1 MTSLKSF
8 RNRLAWLFMWDFRKR
23 PAGQKIREPVRK
35 QIMRKKN
42 RTGKRLRLTPLI
54 LGGYA
59 AFLGF
64 GLIVIGLAEMKEGI
78 GIVRLLIG
86 LGMAGFGLLG
96 IWDGV
101 RDLVG
106 PDKKSEQSPAS
117 QFILTDTSGNRTSNV
132 TVEILQKQLES
143 LMESDKGG
151 VFKLQILPPF
161 PVQEIG
167 NISQIFCIFHE
178 VFRLTLFLEESKGGY
193 ESYHKS
199 AEFDEAKNW
208 LEKLLIGSADL
219 SGWNKM
225 ENAPLWEEYDD
236 EDESNEEE
244 DAGWEE
250 GSVCSGEVKES
261 PEDTDE
267 LSEPAADFDKPNS
280 LINTEEATT
289 GKNETD
295 TRQTEEHIKSFW
307 QQLQREQKG
316 QMRNWRQL
324 LVIFGESWH
333 DEHNFFSTRDVELA
347 IEGIHEGKYTKVFM
361 NWGTQALDFFP
372 GVQNDLMV
380 IWCTNNTG
388 KGNTRF
394 LAKEGTVTQ
403 VKFWLVNY
411 LKSGVFEE
419 MSGWADVTAQIEK
432 ANRKGKKKHGKV
444 F

>member
-1 MTSLKSF
+1 
-8 RNRLAWLFMWDFRKR
+8 
-23 PAGQKIREPVRK
+23 
-35 QIMRKKN
+35 MRKKN

-59 AFLGF
+59 AFLGV
-64 GLIVIGLAEMKEGI
+64 GLIVIGLAEMKEVI

-106 PDKKSEQSPAS
+106 PDKKPEQAPVS
-117 QFILTDTSGNRTSNV
+117 QFILTDTSGNRSSLITSEV
-132 TVEILQKQLES
+132 LWEQIGILA
-143 LMESDKGG
+143 ESDDPKS
-151 VFKLQILPPF
+151 FLIKILPP
-161 PVQEIG
+161 
-167 NISQIFCIFHE
+167 
-178 VFRLTLFLEESKGGY
+178 
-193 ESYHKS
+193 
-199 AEFDEAKNW
+199 
-208 LEKLLIGSADL
+208 L
-219 SGWNKM
+219 SV
-225 ENAPLWEEYDD
+225 EEYGLLKHVLCIYHSNIILVALFEMPKDGYQIYQKSTEPDIAVEWLKQLLAGKPDFFGWDNVKTKKQQNENLAAPNKDDTERDD
-236 EDESNEEE
+236 EDTCSDEIDTPQESIE
-244 DAGWEE
+244 
-250 GSVCSGEVKES
+250 
-261 PEDTDE
+261 
-267 LSEPAADFDKPNS
+267 
-280 LINTEEATT
+280 
-289 GKNETD
+289 
-295 TRQTEEHIKSFW
+295 SFW
-307 QQLQREQKG
+307 HQLLDDQKG
-316 QMRNWRQL
+316 QMFYWHRL

-333 DEHNFFSTRDVELA
+333 DEHKFFSVRDVELA
-347 IEGIHEGKYTKVFM
+347 IDGIHEGKYTKAVLE
-361 NWGTQALDFFP
+361 WGTQALDFFP

-388 KGNTRF
+388 KGDTRF

>member
-1 MTSLKSF
+1 MKRF
-8 RNRLAWLFMWDFRKR
+8 RNRRVWLFMWDFRNR
-23 PAGQKIREPVRK
+23 PAEQENEKAGRE
-35 QIMRKKN
+35 QMMRKNN

-101 RDLVG
+101 RDLVR
-106 PDKKSEQSPAS
+106 PDKKPEQASAS
-117 QFILTDTSGNRTSNV
+117 QFILTDISGNRTSNV
-132 TVEILQKQLES
+132 TAEVLQKQMES
-143 LMESDKGG
+143 LMESEKGG

-199 AEFDEAKNW
+199 AEFDEAKEW
-208 LEKLLIGSADL
+208 FEKLLTGSADL
-219 SGWNKM
+219 SEWKKI
-225 ENAPLWEEYDD
+225 ENGYDEE
-236 EDESNEEE
+236 EESSGEE

-250 GSVCSGEVKES
+250 DSICPGETDDS
-261 PEDTDE
+261 LEDTNE
-267 LSEPAADFDKPNS
+267 AAEPAADSDKPDS
-280 LINTEEATT
+280 LINTEEAAA
-289 GKNETD
+289 GKSEAD

-316 QMRNWRQL
+316 QMRNWRQIL
-324 LVIFGESWH
+324 LIFGESWH
-333 DEHNFFSTRDVELA
+333 DEHTFFSVRDVELA
-347 IEGIHEGKYTKVFM
+347 IDGIHEGTYTKVFLE
-361 NWGTQALDFFP
+361 WGTQAFDIFP

-394 LAKEGTVTQ
+394 LAKEGTVAQ
-403 VKFWLVNY
+403 VKFWLVND
-411 LKSGVFEE
+411 LNSGVFEE
-419 MSGWADVTAQIEK
+419 RNGWTDITGQIEK
-432 ANRKGKKKHGKV
+432 ANRKGKQKHG
-444 F
+444 

>member
-1 MTSLKSF
+1 
-8 RNRLAWLFMWDFRKR
+8 
-23 PAGQKIREPVRK
+23 
-35 QIMRKKN
+35 MRKKN
-42 RTGKRLRLTPLI
+42 RTGKRLRPTPLI

-64 GLIVIGLAEMKEGI
+64 GLIVIGLTEMKEGI

-208 LEKLLIGSADL
+208 LEKLLTGSADL
-219 SGWNKM
+219 SGWKKI
-225 ENAPLWEEYDD
+225 ENGYDD
-236 EDESNEEE
+236 EEESSGE
-244 DAGWEE
+244 DDAEWEE
-250 GSVCSGEVKES
+250 NSICPGETEDS
-261 PEDTDE
+261 LEDTDE
-267 LSEPAADFDKPNS
+267 AAEPVADFNKPDS
-280 LINTEEATT
+280 LRNTEEIGAR
-289 GKNETD
+289 KSEAD
-295 TRQTEEHIKSFW
+295 IRQTEEHIKSFW

-324 LVIFGESWH
+324 LVIFGENWH
-333 DEHNFFSTRDVELA
+333 DEHTFFSARDAELA
-347 IEGIHEGKYTKVFM
+347 IDGIHEGKYTKVFLE
-361 NWGTQALDFFP
+361 WGTQALDFFP

-403 VKFWLVNY
+403 VKFWLVHY
-411 LKSGVFEE
+411 LDRGSFEE
-419 MSGWADVTAQIEK
+419 MDSWSDITVQIEK
-432 ANRKGKKKHGKV
+432 LTARMEKEKRKDKKKHG
-444 F
+444 

>member
-1 MTSLKSF
+1 MKRF
-8 RNRLAWLFMWDFRKR
+8 RNRLVWLFMWDFRNK
-23 PAGQKIREPVRK
+23 PVEQENKEAGRE
-35 QIMRKKN
+35 QMMRKNN

-54 LGGYA
+54 LGGYG

-101 RDLVG
+101 RDLVR
-106 PDKKSEQSPAS
+106 PDKRPEQAPVS
-117 QFILTDTSGNRTSNV
+117 QFILTDTSGKRTSNV
-132 TVEILQKQLES
+132 TVVILQKQLES
-143 LMESDKGG
+143 LMESEKGG

-199 AEFDEAKNW
+199 AEFDEAKEW
-208 LEKLLIGSADL
+208 FEKLLTGSADL
-219 SGWNKM
+219 SGWKKI
-225 ENAPLWEEYDD
+225 ENGYDEE
-236 EDESNEEE
+236 EESSGEE

-250 GSVCSGEVKES
+250 NSICPGETDDS
-261 PEDTDE
+261 LEDTNE
-267 LSEPAADFDKPNS
+267 AAEPAADSDKPDS
-280 LINTEEATT
+280 LIDTEEATA
-289 GKNETD
+289 GKSETD

-333 DEHNFFSTRDVELA
+333 DEHTFFSARDVELA
-347 IEGIHEGKYTKVFM
+347 IDGIHEGTYTKVFLE
-361 NWGTQALDFFP
+361 WGTQAFDIFP

-394 LAKEGTVTQ
+394 LAKEGTVAQ
-403 VKFWLVNY
+403 VKFWLVND
-411 LKSGVFEE
+411 LNSGVFEE
-419 MSGWADVTAQIEK
+419 RNGWTDITGQIEK
-432 ANRKGKKKHGKV
+432 ANRKGKQKHG
-444 F
+444 

>member
-1 MTSLKSF
+1 MMR
-8 RNRLAWLFMWDFRKR
+8 RND
-23 PAGQKIREPVRK
+23 
-35 QIMRKKN
+35 

-64 GLIVIGLAEMKEGI
+64 GLIVIGLAEVKEGI

-101 RDLVG
+101 RDLIK
-106 PDKKSEQSPAS
+106 PDKKSEQVLVS

-132 TVEILQKQLES
+132 TVEVLQKQMEI
-143 LMESDKGG
+143 LMENNKGG
-151 VFKLQILPPF
+151 VFKLRILPPIAM
-161 PVQEIG
+161 QEIG
-167 NISQIFCIFHE
+167 NLSYIFCIYHKL
-178 VFRLTLFLEESKGGY
+178 FRLTAFLDESKGGY

-199 AEFDEAKNW
+199 AEFDEAKDW
-208 LEKLLIGSADL
+208 FEKLLTDSADL
-219 SGWNKM
+219 SGWKKI
-225 ENAPLWEEYDD
+225 ENEYDD
-236 EDESNEEE
+236 EEESSEEE
-244 DAGWEE
+244 DTEWEE
-250 GSVCSGEVKES
+250 SRNPGETEDS
-261 PEDTDE
+261 QEDTDGK
-267 LSEPAADFDKPNS
+267 SDTIADFDRS
-280 LINTEEATT
+280 DALINTEEAAG
-289 GKNETD
+289 GKSEAD

-333 DEHNFFSTRDVELA
+333 DEHTFFSARDVELA
-347 IEGIHEGKYTKVFM
+347 IDGIHEGKYTKAVLE
-361 NWGTQALDFFP
+361 WGTQALDFFP

-388 KGNTRF
+388 KGDTRF

-411 LKSGVFEE
+411 LNSGVFEE
-419 MSGWADVTAQIEK
+419 MSGWADITDQIEK
-432 ANRKGKKKHGKV
+432 ANRKGKKKHG
-444 F
+444 

>member
-1 MTSLKSF
+1 
-8 RNRLAWLFMWDFRKR
+8 
-23 PAGQKIREPVRK
+23 
-35 QIMRKKN
+35 MRKNN

-64 GLIVIGLAEMKEGI
+64 GLVVIGLAEIKEGI

-96 IWDGV
+96 IWDGG
-101 RDLVG
+101 RDLVR
-106 PDKKSEQSPAS
+106 PDKKHKQAPAS

-132 TVEILQKQLES
+132 TVKALQKQMES

-151 VFKLQILPPF
+151 VFRLQILPPF
-161 PVQEIG
+161 VVQEIG
-167 NISQIFCIFHE
+167 NISQIFCMYHQLFGLT
-178 VFRLTLFLEESKGGY
+178 VFLDESKGGY

-199 AEFDEAKNW
+199 AEFDEAKDW
-208 LEKLLIGSADL
+208 FEKLLAGSAGL
-219 SGWNKM
+219 SGWKKI
-225 ENAPLWEEYDD
+225 ENGYDD
-236 EDESNEEE
+236 EEESSEEE
-244 DAGWEE
+244 DTEWEE
-250 GSVCSGEVKES
+250 NSTCPGETEDS
-261 PEDTDE
+261 PEDLDE
-267 LSEPAADFDKPNS
+267 AAEPAADFDKPDS
-280 LINTEEATT
+280 LINTEEVGA
-289 GKNETD
+289 GKSEAD

-307 QQLQREQKG
+307 QQLQKEQKG

-333 DEHNFFSTRDVELA
+333 DEHTFFSARDVELA
-347 IEGIHEGKYTKVFM
+347 IDGIHEGKYTKAVLE
-361 NWGTQALDFFP
+361 WGTQALDFFP

-388 KGNTRF
+388 KGVTRF

-411 LKSGVFEE
+411 LEHGFFEE
-419 MSGWADVTAQIEK
+419 TNG
-432 ANRKGKKKHGKV
+432 
-444 F
+444 

>member
-1 MTSLKSF
+1 MKRF
-8 RNRLAWLFMWDFRKR
+8 RNRLVWLFMWNFRNR
-23 PAGQKIREPVRK
+23 PTEQENEKAGRE
-35 QIMRKKN
+35 QMMRKNN

-54 LGGYA
+54 LGGYG

-101 RDLVG
+101 RDLVR
-106 PDKKSEQSPAS
+106 PDKRPEQAPVS

-143 LMESDKGG
+143 LMESEKGG

-199 AEFDEAKNW
+199 AAFDEAKEW
-208 LEKLLIGSADL
+208 FEKLLTGSADL
-219 SGWNKM
+219 SGWKKI
-225 ENAPLWEEYDD
+225 ENGYDEE
-236 EDESNEEE
+236 EESSGEE

-250 GSVCSGEVKES
+250 NSICPGETDDS
-261 PEDTDE
+261 LEDTNE
-267 LSEPAADFDKPNS
+267 AAEPAADSDKPDS
-280 LINTEEATT
+280 LINTEEAAA
-289 GKNETD
+289 GKSEAD

-316 QMRNWRQL
+316 QMRNWRQIL
-324 LVIFGESWH
+324 LIFGESWH
-333 DEHNFFSTRDVELA
+333 DEHTFFSVRDVELA
-347 IEGIHEGKYTKVFM
+347 IDGIHEGTYTKVFLE
-361 NWGTQALDFFP
+361 WGTQAFDIFP

-394 LAKEGTVTQ
+394 LAKEGTVAQ
-403 VKFWLVNY
+403 VKFWLVND
-411 LKSGVFEE
+411 LNSGVFEE
-419 MSGWADVTAQIEK
+419 RNGWTDITGQIEK
-432 ANRKGKKKHGKV
+432 ANRKGKQKHG
-444 F
+444 

>member
-1 MTSLKSF
+1 
-8 RNRLAWLFMWDFRKR
+8 
-23 PAGQKIREPVRK
+23 
-35 QIMRKKN
+35 MRKNN

-54 LGGYA
+54 LGGYG

-101 RDLVG
+101 RDLVR
-106 PDKKSEQSPAS
+106 PDKRPEQAPVS

-143 LMESDKGG
+143 LMESEKGG

-199 AEFDEAKNW
+199 AAFDEAKEW
-208 LEKLLIGSADL
+208 FEKLLTGSADL
-219 SGWNKM
+219 SGWKKI
-225 ENAPLWEEYDD
+225 ENGYDEE
-236 EDESNEEE
+236 EESSGEE

-250 GSVCSGEVKES
+250 NSICPGETDDS
-261 PEDTDE
+261 LEDTNE
-267 LSEPAADFDKPNS
+267 AAEPAADSDKPDS
-280 LINTEEATT
+280 LINTEEAAA
-289 GKNETD
+289 GKSEAD

-316 QMRNWRQL
+316 QMRNWRQIL
-324 LVIFGESWH
+324 LIFGESWH
-333 DEHNFFSTRDVELA
+333 DEHTFFSVRDVELA
-347 IEGIHEGKYTKVFM
+347 IDGIHEGTYTKVFLE
-361 NWGTQALDFFP
+361 WGTQAFDIFP

-394 LAKEGTVTQ
+394 LAKEGTVAQ
-403 VKFWLVNY
+403 VKFWLVND
-411 LKSGVFEE
+411 LNSGVFEE
-419 MSGWADVTAQIEK
+419 RNGWTDITGQIEK
-432 ANRKGKKKHGKV
+432 ANRKGKQKHG
-444 F
+444 

>member
-1 MTSLKSF
+1 
-8 RNRLAWLFMWDFRKR
+8 
-23 PAGQKIREPVRK
+23 
-35 QIMRKKN
+35 MRKKN

-106 PDKKSEQSPAS
+106 LDKKPEQPPAS

-333 DEHNFFSTRDVELA
+333 DEHTFFSARDVELV
-347 IEGIHEGKYTKVFM
+347 IDGIHEGKYTKAVLE
-361 NWGTQALDFFP
+361 WGTQALNFFP

-394 LAKEGTVTQ
+394 LAKGGTATQ

-411 LKSGVFEE
+411 LNSGVFEE
-419 MSGWADVTAQIEK
+419 RNGWTDITDQIEK
-432 ANRKGKKKHGKV
+432 LTARMEKEKRKDKKKHG
-444 F
+444 

>member
-1 MTSLKSF
+1 M
-8 RNRLAWLFMWDFRKR
+8 
-23 PAGQKIREPVRK
+23 
-35 QIMRKKN
+35 
-42 RTGKRLRLTPLI
+42 
-54 LGGYA
+54 GGYA

-106 PDKKSEQSPAS
+106 SDKKTEQAPDS

-132 TVEILQKQLES
+132 TAEVLQKQMES
-143 LMESDKGG
+143 LMGSDKGG
-151 VFKLQILPPF
+151 IFKLQILSPF
-161 PVQEIG
+161 AIQETG
-167 NISQIFCIFHE
+167 NISQIFCMYHQLFGLT
-178 VFRLTLFLEESKGGY
+178 VFLDESKGGY

-199 AEFDEAKNW
+199 AEFDEAKDW
-208 LEKLLIGSADL
+208 FEKLLNGSADL
-219 SGWNKM
+219 TGWKKI
-225 ENAPLWEEYDD
+225 ENGYDD
-236 EDESNEEE
+236 EEEISDEE
-244 DAGWEE
+244 DTEWEE
-250 GSVCSGEVKES
+250 SSTCPDETEDSL
-261 PEDTDE
+261 EDT
-267 LSEPAADFDKPNS
+267 SEISKPTADFDKPDS
-280 LINTEEATT
+280 LINTEEAGL
-289 GKNETD
+289 GKNEAD
-295 TRQTEEHIKSFW
+295 IRQTEEHIKSFW

-333 DEHNFFSTRDVELA
+333 DEHTFFSARDVELA
-347 IEGIHEGKYTKVFM
+347 IDGIHEGTYTKVFLE
-361 NWGTQALDFFP
+361 WGTQALDFFP

-380 IWCTNNTG
+380 IWCTNITG

-411 LKSGVFEE
+411 LNQGYFEE
-419 MSGWADVTAQIEK
+419 MSGWADITDQIEK
-432 ANRKGKKKHGKV
+432 ANRKGKKKHG
-444 F
+444 

>member
-1 MTSLKSF
+1 
-8 RNRLAWLFMWDFRKR
+8 
-23 PAGQKIREPVRK
+23 
-35 QIMRKKN
+35 MRKKN

-132 TVEILQKQLES
+132 TVEVLQKQLES

-199 AEFDEAKNW
+199 AEFDEAKEW
-208 LEKLLIGSADL
+208 FEKLLTGSADL
-219 SGWNKM
+219 SEWKKI
-225 ENAPLWEEYDD
+225 ENGYDEE
-236 EDESNEEE
+236 EESSGEE

-250 GSVCSGEVKES
+250 DSICPGETDDS
-261 PEDTDE
+261 LEDTNE
-267 LSEPAADFDKPNS
+267 AAEPAADSDKPDS
-280 LINTEEATT
+280 LINTEEAAA
-289 GKNETD
+289 GKSEAD

-333 DEHNFFSTRDVELA
+333 DEHTFFSARDVELA
-347 IEGIHEGKYTKVFM
+347 IDGIYEGTYTKVFLE
-361 NWGTQALDFFP
+361 WGTQALDFFP

-388 KGNTRF
+388 KGDTRF

-411 LKSGVFEE
+411 LNSGVFEE
-419 MSGWADVTAQIEK
+419 MSGWADITDQIEK
-432 ANRKGKKKHGKV
+432 ANRKGKKKHG
-444 F
+444 

>member
-1 MTSLKSF
+1 
-8 RNRLAWLFMWDFRKR
+8 
-23 PAGQKIREPVRK
+23 
-35 QIMRKKN
+35 MRKNN

-64 GLIVIGLAEMKEGI
+64 GLVVIGLAEIKEGI

-96 IWDGV
+96 IWDGG
-101 RDLVG
+101 RDLVR
-106 PDKKSEQSPAS
+106 PDKKHKQAPAS

-132 TVEILQKQLES
+132 TVKALQKQMES

-151 VFKLQILPPF
+151 VFRLQILPPF
-161 PVQEIG
+161 VVQEIG
-167 NISQIFCIFHE
+167 NISQIFCMYHQLFGLT
-178 VFRLTLFLEESKGGY
+178 VFLDESKGGY

-199 AEFDEAKNW
+199 AEFDEAKDW
-208 LEKLLIGSADL
+208 FEKLLAGSAGL
-219 SGWNKM
+219 SGWKKI
-225 ENAPLWEEYDD
+225 ENGYDD
-236 EDESNEEE
+236 EEESSEEE
-244 DAGWEE
+244 DTEWEE
-250 GSVCSGEVKES
+250 NSTCPGETEDS
-261 PEDTDE
+261 PEDLDE
-267 LSEPAADFDKPNS
+267 AAEPAADFDKPDS
-280 LINTEEATT
+280 LINTEEVGA
-289 GKNETD
+289 GKSEAD

-307 QQLQREQKG
+307 QQLQKEQKG

-333 DEHNFFSTRDVELA
+333 DEHTFFSARDVELA
-347 IEGIHEGKYTKVFM
+347 IDGIHEGKYTKAVLE
-361 NWGTQALDFFP
+361 WGTQALDFFP

-394 LAKEGTVTQ
+394 LAKEGTVAQ

-411 LKSGVFEE
+411 LNSGVFEE
-419 MSGWADVTAQIEK
+419 MNGWTDITGQIEK
-432 ANRKGKKKHGKV
+432 ANRKGKKKHG
-444 F
+444 

>member
-1 MTSLKSF
+1 MKRF
-8 RNRLAWLFMWDFRKR
+8 RNRLVWLFMWNFRNR
-23 PAGQKIREPVRK
+23 PTEQENEKAGRE
-35 QIMRKKN
+35 QMMRKNN

-54 LGGYA
+54 LGGYG

-101 RDLVG
+101 RDLVR
-106 PDKKSEQSPAS
+106 PDKRPEQAPVS
-117 QFILTDTSGNRTSNV
+117 QFILTDTSGKRTSNV
-132 TVEILQKQLES
+132 TVVILQKQLES
-143 LMESDKGG
+143 LMESEKGG

-199 AEFDEAKNW
+199 AEFDEAKEW
-208 LEKLLIGSADL
+208 FEKLLTGSADL
-219 SGWNKM
+219 SGWKKI
-225 ENAPLWEEYDD
+225 ENGYDEE
-236 EDESNEEE
+236 EESSGEE

-250 GSVCSGEVKES
+250 NSICPGETDDS
-261 PEDTDE
+261 LEDTNE
-267 LSEPAADFDKPNS
+267 AAEPAADSDKPDS
-280 LINTEEATT
+280 LIDTEEATA
-289 GKNETD
+289 GKSETD

-333 DEHNFFSTRDVELA
+333 DEHTFFSARDVELA
-347 IEGIHEGKYTKVFM
+347 IDGIHEGTYTKVFLE
-361 NWGTQALDFFP
+361 WGTQAFDIFP

-394 LAKEGTVTQ
+394 LAKEGTVAQ
-403 VKFWLVNY
+403 VKFWLVND
-411 LKSGVFEE
+411 LNSGVFEE
-419 MSGWADVTAQIEK
+419 RNGWTDITGQIEK
-432 ANRKGKKKHGKV
+432 ANRKGKQKHG
-444 F
+444 

>member
-1 MTSLKSF
+1 MKRF
-8 RNRLAWLFMWDFRKR
+8 RNRRVWLFMWDFRNR
-23 PAGQKIREPVRK
+23 PAEQENEKAGRE
-35 QIMRKKN
+35 QMMRKNN

-54 LGGYA
+54 LGGYG

-101 RDLVG
+101 RDLVR
-106 PDKKSEQSPAS
+106 PDKKPEQASAS
-117 QFILTDTSGNRTSNV
+117 QFILTDISGNRTSNV
-132 TVEILQKQLES
+132 TAEVLQKQMES
-143 LMESDKGG
+143 LMESEKGG

-199 AEFDEAKNW
+199 AEFDEAKEW
-208 LEKLLIGSADL
+208 FEKLLTGSADL
-219 SGWNKM
+219 SEWKKI
-225 ENAPLWEEYDD
+225 ENGYDEE
-236 EDESNEEE
+236 EESSGEE

-250 GSVCSGEVKES
+250 DSICPGETDDS
-261 PEDTDE
+261 LEDTNE
-267 LSEPAADFDKPNS
+267 AAEPAADSDKPDS
-280 LINTEEATT
+280 LINTEEAAA
-289 GKNETD
+289 GKSEAD

-316 QMRNWRQL
+316 QMRNWRQIL
-324 LVIFGESWH
+324 LIFGESWH
-333 DEHNFFSTRDVELA
+333 DEHTFFSVRDVELA
-347 IEGIHEGKYTKVFM
+347 IDGIHEGTYTKVFLE
-361 NWGTQALDFFP
+361 WGTQAFDIFP

-394 LAKEGTVTQ
+394 LAKEGTVAQ
-403 VKFWLVNY
+403 VKFWLVND
-411 LKSGVFEE
+411 LNSGVFEE
-419 MSGWADVTAQIEK
+419 RNGWTDITGQIEK
-432 ANRKGKKKHGKV
+432 ANRKGKQKHG
-444 F
+444 

>member
-1 MTSLKSF
+1 
-8 RNRLAWLFMWDFRKR
+8 
-23 PAGQKIREPVRK
+23 
-35 QIMRKKN
+35 MRKNN

-59 AFLGF
+59 VFLGF
-64 GLIVIGLAEMKEGI
+64 GLIVIGLAEMKEVI

-106 PDKKSEQSPAS
+106 PDQRHKQAPAS
-117 QFILTDTSGNRTSNV
+117 QFILTDISGNRTSNV
-132 TVEILQKQLES
+132 TAEALQKQMES
-143 LMESDKGG
+143 LMRSDKGG

-161 PVQEIG
+161 AVQETG
-167 NISQIFCIFHE
+167 NISQIFCMYHQL
-178 VFRLTLFLEESKGGY
+178 FRLTVFLDESKGGY
-193 ESYHKS
+193 ESYYKS
-199 AEFDEAKNW
+199 TGFDEAKDW
-208 LEKLLIGSADL
+208 FEKLLAGGADL
-219 SGWNKM
+219 SGWKKI
-225 ENAPLWEEYDD
+225 ENGYDEE
-236 EDESNEEE
+236 EESSGEE
-244 DAGWEE
+244 DAEWEE
-250 GSVCSGEVKES
+250 NSICPGETEDS
-261 PEDTDE
+261 LEDTDE
-267 LSEPAADFDKPNS
+267 AAEPVADFNKPDS
-280 LINTEEATT
+280 LRNTEEIRA
-289 GKNETD
+289 GKSEAD

-333 DEHNFFSTRDVELA
+333 DEHTFFSARDVELA
-347 IEGIHEGKYTKVFM
+347 IDGIHEGKYTKVFLE
-361 NWGTQALDFFP
+361 WGTQALDFFP

-411 LKSGVFEE
+411 LNSGVFEE
-419 MSGWADVTAQIEK
+419 MNGWADITGQIEK
-432 ANRKGKKKHGKV
+432 ANRKGKKKHG
-444 F
+444 

>member
-1 MTSLKSF
+1 
-8 RNRLAWLFMWDFRKR
+8 
-23 PAGQKIREPVRK
+23 
-35 QIMRKKN
+35 MRKKN

-54 LGGYA
+54 LGGYG

-101 RDLVG
+101 RDLVR
-106 PDKKSEQSPAS
+106 PDKRPEQAPVS

-143 LMESDKGG
+143 LMESEKGG

-161 PVQEIG
+161 PIQEIG

-178 VFRLTLFLEESKGGY
+178 VFWLTLFLEESKGGY

-199 AEFDEAKNW
+199 AEFDEAKEW
-208 LEKLLIGSADL
+208 FEKLLTGSADL
-219 SGWNKM
+219 SGWKKI
-225 ENAPLWEEYDD
+225 ENGYDEE
-236 EDESNEEE
+236 EESSGEE

-250 GSVCSGEVKES
+250 NSICPGETDDS
-261 PEDTDE
+261 LEDTNE
-267 LSEPAADFDKPNS
+267 AAEPAADSDKPDS
-280 LINTEEATT
+280 LINTEEAAA
-289 GKNETD
+289 GKSEAD

-316 QMRNWRQL
+316 QMRNWRQIL
-324 LVIFGESWH
+324 LIFGESWH
-333 DEHNFFSTRDVELA
+333 DEHTFFSVRDVELA
-347 IEGIHEGKYTKVFM
+347 IDGIHEGTYTKVFLE
-361 NWGTQALDFFP
+361 WGTQAFDIFP

-394 LAKEGTVTQ
+394 LAKEGTVAQ
-403 VKFWLVNY
+403 VKFWLVND
-411 LKSGVFEE
+411 LSSGVFEE
-419 MSGWADVTAQIEK
+419 RNGWTDITGQIEK
-432 ANRKGKKKHGKV
+432 ANRKGKQKHG
-444 F
+444 